1 MRRIG
6 RLCRSVALLTAVTLG
21 TGGCLGWGTQEGP
34 LPADHESATTNITF
48 WTPFSGGDG
57 LYMIDL
63 VKRYNQENR
72 DGVTVNLINNKSEDY
87 YTKLTTSIVTE
98 EAPDVAVVHASQFA
112 RLQAAGFLDSIDGE
126 ADSAGIR
133 WEDFHPAVVDS
144 TVADGRH
151 YAVPLDTHFYVM
163 YYNKRW
169 LREAELLTG
178 DGKPKLDPG
187 EEGFTRFL
195 QRVRE
200 RVPQEVAPLA
210 MPSVRIDA
218 YWLWWSL
225 YNQIDGGGVM
235 LTDDGR
241 PALQEAAALRALTY
255 VEGLYDSGLIP
266 PDISDAVKLFSEGQ
280 AAVLFLGV
288 WGTGIFEKVPEL
300 DFGVVPFPTLYDRPA
315 SWGDS
320 HTFAFPAG
328 TQKNREKRVAA
339 LSFANWVARHGADWA
354 KAGHIPAAFHAVD
367 SPDFRALRHRSDY
380 AAAAEYTAYY
390 PKSPKLGL
398 IHAGAQRS
406 FELMLAGKRT
416 PGEVLAELKRTI
428 EENAGEQGP

>member
-1 MRRIG
+1 MTRIG
-6 RLCRSVALLTAVTLG
+6 RLCRSALLLTAVALG
-21 TGGCLGWGTQEGP
+21 TGGCLGSGTQEGP
-34 LPADHESATTNITF
+34 LPAANESATTKITF

-63 VKRYNQENR
+63 VKRYNQENA
-72 DGVTVNLINNKSEDY
+72 DGVTVDLINNKSEDY

-112 RLQAAGFLDSIDGE
+112 QLQAAGFLDAIDGE
-126 ADSAGIR
+126 AGSAGIR
-133 WEDFHPAVVDS
+133 WGDYNPAVVEA

-178 DGKPKLDPG
+178 EGKPKLVQG

-195 QRVRE
+195 ETLRE
-200 RVPQEVAPLA
+200 RVPKEVAPLA
-210 MPSVRIDA
+210 MPSMRIDA

-225 YNQIDGGGVM
+225 YNQIDGGREM
-235 LTDDGR
+235 YTDDGSL
-241 PALQEAAALRALTY
+241 ALNDAAALRALQY
-255 VEGLYDSGLIP
+255 VRSLYAGGLIP
-266 PDISDAVKLFSEGQ
+266 PDVSDAVKLFSEGQ

-288 WGTGIFEKVPEL
+288 WGTGIFEKLPEL

-320 HTFAFPAG
+320 HTLAFPAG
-328 TQKNREKRVAA
+328 MIKDPKRRTAA
-339 LSFANWVARHGADWA
+339 TRFANWVAQHGADWA
-354 KAGHIPAAFHAVD
+354 RAGHIPAAFHALE

-380 AAAAEYTAYY
+380 AAAAEYTVYY
-390 PKSPKLGL
+390 PKSPRQGR
-398 IHAGAQRS
+398 INAAAQRS

-416 PGEVLAELKRTI
+416 PAEVLEGLKRTI
-428 EENAGEQGP
+428 VENAGEPRP